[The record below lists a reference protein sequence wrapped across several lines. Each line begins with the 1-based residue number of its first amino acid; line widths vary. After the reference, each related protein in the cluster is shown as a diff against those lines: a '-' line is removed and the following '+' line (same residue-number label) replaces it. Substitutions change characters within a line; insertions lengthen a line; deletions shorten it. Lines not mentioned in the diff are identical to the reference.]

1 MIEGIKVLTFDV
13 GGSIFDWQT
22 ATRTAVRALA
32 AERGVEVD
40 DRAFCFAWRRRM
52 FEQLAEVRH
61 GERPGRTRMPST
73 ARFWTN
79 SAAEYPALKLTP
91 EDRDGLNRAWHRM
104 EVWEDVPE
112 SLAMLR
118 EHYVVAILTVL
129 SLSIVVDSSKHAG
142 IDWDAYLSC
151 EFLGVYKPEAEAY
164 QTGARLLGAA
174 PEETM
179 MVAVHPPDLAA
190 AQRAGLKAAY
200 VKPKLEGDGE
210 PGRDQRLRGDRG
222 GLPGPRA
229 AVVRLSIG
237 RHATYRR

>member
-1 MIEGIKVLTFDV
+1 MIDGIKVLTFDV

-32 AERGVEVD
+32 NERGVEVD
-40 DRAFCFAWRRRM
+40 DHAFCFTWRRRM

-61 GERPGRTRMPST
+61 GERPWQNADAIHR
-73 ARFWTN
+73 AVLDEL
-79 SAAEYPALKLTP
+79 AAEYPALELSP

-104 EVWEDVPE
+104 GVWEDVPE
-112 SLAMLR
+112 SLAALR

-129 SLSIVVDSSKHAG
+129 SLSIVVDSSRHAG

-164 QTGARLLGAA
+164 QKGARLLGATPA
-174 PEETM
+174 ETM

-200 VKPKLEGDGE
+200 VKPKLKEMGSRGETDGFE
-210 PGRDQRLRGDRG
+210 VTAEDYRDLARQLCG
-222 GLPGPRA
+222 
-229 AVVRLSIG
+229 
-237 RHATYRR
+237 

>member
-1 MIEGIKVLTFDV
+1 MIDGIKVLTFDV

-22 ATRTAVRALA
+22 ATRTAVRTLA

-40 DRAFCFAWRRRM
+40 DRAFCFTWRRRM

-61 GERPGRTRMPST
+61 GKRPWRNADAIHR
-73 ARFWTN
+73 AVLDEL
-79 SAAEYPALKLTP
+79 AEEYPSLELTAD
-91 EDRDGLNRAWHRM
+91 DRDALNRAWHRM
-104 EVWEDVPE
+104 GVWEDVPE
-112 SLAMLR
+112 SLAALR
-118 EHYVVAILTVL
+118 ERYVVAILTVL

-164 QTGARLLGAA
+164 RTGARLLGAT

-190 AQRAGLKAAY
+190 AQRAGLRAAY
-200 VKPKLEGDGE
+200 VKPKLEEMGS
-210 PGRDQRLRGDRG
+210 RGDTG
-222 GLPGPRA
+222 EFEVIA
-229 AVVRLSIG
+229 ED
-237 RHATYRR
+237 YRDLARQLCITP